1 MALNKQALIKVAREF
16 QTYHRNEYFLDKY
29 SRPELNAL
37 KKTNAIEPGNSAKLL
52 NKLLYFYEKIKPEWV
67 KVYNDNEENKDQ
79 VRALSSPIV
88 RDYFSVKLNEGT
100 QISEFYSNNDGKDD
114 NKNFEDF
121 ARIIH
126 ISNKIAHE
134 FEDRAKSN
142 VIEIIKSDRTGELSD
157 LFDGKN
163 LDKDFWFDLFKNTT
177 DSTTVFFQNLTLP
190 EVTTYVKE
198 RIRNPRSEK
207 CKIARREIELKTQSS
222 EYGKDYLKEL
232 KKLESLDYLCSNYRI
247 EYSGLQKLS
256 ADGLLYMASKSY
268 RYGMSIKDDY
278 LTILP
283 AYSSK
288 RTIEGPTVGYE
299 GNVVY
304 IDLPGYGNFSVH
316 MSKTNIRKAGYS
328 KYPFKFDEKDTRR
341 EPLVILPMKDNLK
354 EYFNECKNE
363 TDFDEEYGISKYSG
377 KAKQLFRTA
386 HAVLDLELTRKPKNE
401 SLEQQ
406 IRISQSLRHHL
417 GVLAGLPPYMLKF
430 IRAYDSV
437 VLKNPDKD
445 PFDIEETFLQHL
457 SKKMPTIER
466 NLSKYKTPIR
476 GIFLSDFNCYR
487 FKKPGK
493 MLKNKRDINSKNNT
507 EERNGRDD

>member
-1 MALNKQALIKVAREF
+1 
-16 QTYHRNEYFLDKY
+16 
-29 SRPELNAL
+29 
-37 KKTNAIEPGNSAKLL
+37 
-52 NKLLYFYEKIKPEWV
+52 
-67 KVYNDNEENKDQ
+67 
-79 VRALSSPIV
+79 
-88 RDYFSVKLNEGT
+88 
-100 QISEFYSNNDGKDD
+100 
-114 NKNFEDF
+114 
-121 ARIIH
+121 
-126 ISNKIAHE
+126 
-134 FEDRAKSN
+134 
-142 VIEIIKSDRTGELSD
+142 
-157 LFDGKN
+157 
-163 LDKDFWFDLFKNTT
+163 
-177 DSTTVFFQNLTLP
+177 
-190 EVTTYVKE
+190 
-198 RIRNPRSEK
+198 
-207 CKIARREIELKTQSS
+207 
-222 EYGKDYLKEL
+222 
-232 KKLESLDYLCSNYRI
+232 
-247 EYSGLQKLS
+247 
-256 ADGLLYMASKSY
+256 
-268 RYGMSIKDDY
+268 
-278 LTILP
+278 
-283 AYSSK
+283 
-288 RTIEGPTVGYE
+288 
-299 GNVVY
+299 
-304 IDLPGYGNFSVH
+304 
-316 MSKTNIRKAGYS
+316 
-328 KYPFKFDEKDTRR
+328 
-341 EPLVILPMKDNLK
+341 MKDNLK